1 MGIVYRARE
10 RSGGRLV
17 ALKVLQ
23 RSLARDSMYR
33 QRFAAEARTIL
44 NLKHPNI
51 VRAYAAGQAEGSYY
65 IVMEYVEGETVA
77 QRIASRGRLP
87 VRDALAITRQ
97 AAAALFYAHERGIIH
112 RDIKPHNIMQDKSG
126 VVKVMDFGVAKL
138 MWDFELFNPV
148 IGAQASATLVTGGER
163 LGTLLYMSPEQ
174 IRGEPLDARTDIY
187 SLGVTL
193 YEMLAGEPPFTADD
207 PMNLMYQ
214 ITQVPFPDVRERSP
228 QVPEEV
234 ARLLN
239 RMVAPSPGVR
249 LRVCAE
255 VSSTVD
261 EIVADVYS
269 ATRWLRRG
277 QRTFA
282 AAGAAVRQGLQRA
295 GEFVFSRWVFRAVAA
310 AAILAIA

>member
-1 MGIVYRARE
+1 MSDQKEQRSSSIQHRFEIEAELGRGGMGIVYRARE

-187 SLGVTL
+187 SLGVTM
-193 YEMLAGEPPFTADD
+193 YE
-207 PMNLMYQ
+207 
-214 ITQVPFPDVRERSP
+214 
-228 QVPEEV
+228 VPETILSAPWREKESPIQVETELAHHTMIRYAGLPEETIKLMSMRGGDRMSV
-234 ARLLN
+234 AN
-239 RMVAPSPGVR
+239 
-249 LRVCAE
+249 
-255 VSSTVD
+255 
-261 EIVADVYS
+261 
-269 ATRWLRRG
+269 TRP
-277 QRTFA
+277 TA
-282 AAGAAVRQGLQRA
+282 AR
-295 GEFVFSRWVFRAVAA
+295 
-310 AAILAIA
+310 AILGNNLKENRKFYSL